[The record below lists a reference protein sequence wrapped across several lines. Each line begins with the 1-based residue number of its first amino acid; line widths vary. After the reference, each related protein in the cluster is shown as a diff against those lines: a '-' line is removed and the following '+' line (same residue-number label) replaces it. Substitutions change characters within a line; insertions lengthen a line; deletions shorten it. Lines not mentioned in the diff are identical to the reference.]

1 MALQTRLTA
10 LAAAIA
16 NYIRDNVNPRLLP
29 TGGAKGQIP
38 VKAASGFAWS
48 TLAHPALVAALEAA
62 SRAYLNSP
70 RVVSPDPAPVIVGG
84 TLPGVFTR
92 ASSLQADGHPF
103 AVYGGEIVN
112 DGTSTTFPAVTT
124 SAGVRTGVVWR
135 VAMQLEGDE
144 IVLRLDGG
152 TPTYRLL
159 VDGRYV
165 SMDALFAAT
174 GSDSYY
180 RITFP
185 TRKMR
190 EIAIEG
196 DRNARFFS
204 AHVKEDSLILPPT
217 RSGLRVVIV
226 GDSNIAASGQ
236 AFLGDGFVR
245 VAGDQMGVPD
255 TWASGVY
262 GTGFVA
268 TNLGANLTYGARRAD
283 WLGPNVKP
291 DILVLTGSVN
301 DVFEGASP
309 AAVKAAAI
317 VELTQARAAYP
328 TLPIVVTGIAGSRE
342 YFTSIGALSV
352 IEAME
357 TALKEAAES
366 MADPLIA
373 FTPIITDVPFLTGTS
388 EANGNW
394 AYSSLPDG
402 HASTAGHA
410 TIGAYV
416 SRRLLETFA
425 RMAGVKAPAPMPSA
439 AAPFDP
445 ARLPPAGGAV
455 GSVLRRTSSTAA
467 EWTAPVVDRRKLAK
481 WFAGGLDGKVA
492 IHVGDS
498 TTWQQDPISILKI
511 DGSQGLLQDWHV
523 SLRATTHWNV
533 GSNGNVFWSFVQSGG
548 LEEQAARKADL
559 YIICYGLNDMRGA
572 VSPGGEWGDWRVPY
586 GDASMVV
593 TALKLQSLMRTCV
606 EVIKAENPDACII
619 FRMPNGAT
627 VDCAYMTQG
636 ITPQQMMDVLRL
648 AYRGDAALGVPS
660 PETFGDDIL
669 VFDTMGMAF
678 PEKAMVSQNMLLQ
691 NNAGSDGL
699 HPTNNGYTQ
708 IMWPLGLLMS
718 GPPADIITSPEH
730 ARQLAAREKAIASG
744 WASEKL
750 SVEAV
755 LYSGE
760 WFPVYT
766 CGIALNDFGI
776 VDLGFGPTADAG
788 RNASGS
794 DDAGNVQN
802 NHPAGLSFDD
812 VIVWGTGENAS
823 LMSCKNIGNWFLLD
837 STIRFSG
844 AFIDGVSVPT
854 TMTGSGVIYRHRYAH
869 STAVRKNAIAL
880 ASETPI
886 ERNNAYPTAIR
897 FCVVGATVG
906 TLTVRAIRNE
916 TDTGTGNDV
925 TQHEWSASDRL
936 CLAGVEAAQQWDL
949 GGLPLT
955 GATFS
960 KSGFEVTI
968 TLPGIDFTSRLGD
981 QGFVLSNTVVSPGD
995 FATLADVEASA
1006 TASRIVTFSADYP
1019 VTAADKGATLYHPTT
1034 DATARTVTLPSN
1046 GVIPIPVGTVITV
1059 DNEVGAGAVTIA
1071 ITTDTLTL
1079 VGDGSTGPRTL
1090 AAGGRAVVQKVT
1102 ATRWRISGVGLT

>member
-1 MALQTRLTA
+1 MALSARLTA
-10 LAAAIA
+10 LAAGISALSNSIG
-16 NYIRDNVNPRLLP
+16 NHIRDSIVPRLLP
-29 TGGAKGQIP
+29 
-38 VKAASGFAWS
+38 
-48 TLAHPALVAALEAA
+48 
-62 SRAYLNSP
+62 
-70 RVVSPDPAPVIVGG
+70 
-84 TLPGVFTR
+84 
-92 ASSLQADGHPF
+92 
-103 AVYGGEIVN
+103 
-112 DGTSTTFPAVTT
+112 
-124 SAGVRTGVVWR
+124 
-135 VAMQLEGDE
+135 
-144 IVLRLDGG
+144 
-152 TPTYRLL
+152 
-159 VDGRYV
+159 
-165 SMDALFAAT
+165 
-174 GSDSYY
+174 
-180 RITFP
+180 
-185 TRKMR
+185 
-190 EIAIEG
+190 
-196 DRNARFFS
+196 
-204 AHVKEDSLILPPT
+204 
-217 RSGLRVVIV
+217 
-226 GDSNIAASGQ
+226 
-236 AFLGDGFVR
+236 
-245 VAGDQMGVPD
+245 
-255 TWASGVY
+255 
-262 GTGFVA
+262 
-268 TNLGANLTYGARRAD
+268 
-283 WLGPNVKP
+283 
-291 DILVLTGSVN
+291 
-301 DVFEGASP
+301 
-309 AAVKAAAI
+309 
-317 VELTQARAAYP
+317 
-328 TLPIVVTGIAGSRE
+328 
-342 YFTSIGALSV
+342 
-352 IEAME
+352 
-357 TALKEAAES
+357 
-366 MADPLIA
+366 
-373 FTPIITDVPFLTGTS
+373 
-388 EANGNW
+388 
-394 AYSSLPDG
+394 
-402 HASTAGHA
+402 
-410 TIGAYV
+410 
-416 SRRLLETFA
+416 
-425 RMAGVKAPAPMPSA
+425 
-439 AAPFDP
+439 
-445 ARLPPAGGAV
+445 AGGAT
-455 GSVLRRTSSTAA
+455 GQVLTKASGTDYAA
-467 EWTAPVVDRRKLAK
+467 AWATPAAGAGAGVQDVRKLAK

-498 TTWQQDPISILKI
+498 TTWQQDPISILKM

-523 SLRATTHWNV
+523 PLRATTHWNV

-548 LEEQAARKADL
+548 LEEQAARKAAL
-559 YIICYGLNDMRGA
+559 YVICYGLNDMRGA
-572 VSPGGEWGDWRVPY
+572 VTPGSGDWGDWRVPY
-586 GDASMVV
+586 GDPSMVV

-606 EVIKAENPDACII
+606 AVIKAENPDACII

-627 VDCAYMTQG
+627 VDCNYMTQG

-648 AYRGDAALGVPS
+648 AYRGDPALGVPS

-744 WASEKL
+744 WSAEKL

-776 VDLGFGPTADAG
+776 VDLGIGPTADAG

-794 DDAGNVQN
+794 DDAGNVQS

-812 VIVWGTGENAS
+812 VIVWGTGEDAS
-823 LMSCKNIGNWFLLD
+823 LMSCKYIGNWFLLD

-844 AFIDGVSVPT
+844 AFIDGVAVPT

-925 TQHEWSASDRL
+925 TQHEWSTSDRL

-968 TLPGIDFTSRLGD
+968 TLPGADFTSRLGD
-981 QGFVLSNTVVSPGD
+981 QGFVLSRTVTSAGD
-995 FATLADVEASA
+995 FATLADVEAAA
-1006 TASRIVTFSADYP
+1006 TASTIVPFSADYP
-1019 VTAADKGATLYHPTT
+1019 VTAADKGKTLYHEAS
-1034 DATARTVTLPSN
+1034 DATARTVTLPANSA
-1046 GVIPIPVGTVITV
+1046 IPIPVGTVITV

-1079 VGDGSTGPRTL
+1079 VGDGTTGPRTL
-1090 AAGGRAVVQKVT
+1090 AAGGRAVLQKVT
-1102 ATRWRISGVGLT
+1102 ATRWRISGVKLT